1 MILHLDLDCF
11 FVSAHRTI
19 DKSLFN
25 IPVAVGGRSNLNIFN
40 KQKQKRF
47 ISNNKGAFVSSI
59 LSETKENDE
68 EYFIDENGRI
78 RGIITTSSYEARDYG
93 IKTAMSVNEALCL
106 CPKLKMVAPQYP
118 LYHDLSYKLGEF
130 LKSKAPLVEQA
141 SIDEYFV
148 DVSGYIKDD
157 EVEVFAR
164 NLKDEIMYRFKLPI
178 SIGIAQSKYISKLA
192 TNEAKPDGI
201 KLVNKNDLDSFIKDM
216 PINKFPGIGKGYS
229 KKLRGYGISTLG
241 DIKRK
246 KELLYSWKKSGIQ
259 LYNRI
264 CGINDFTLEKPK
276 DSQSIGIGRTFDP
289 IFSREEIKR
298 RLIILAR
305 YLAYLVHKREVNPQ
319 NFYLKIQYEF
329 NIESKVNISLNR
341 IFSEDLFKEKILEL
355 FLKNDVHP
363 SHNIV
368 QLNLAVSS
376 FMENKMDAYNLFEYE
391 KDLKLQKLNT
401 FMNELRDKFGVDIIK
416 RAKEL

>member
-19 DKSLFN
+19 DKNLLN

-59 LSETKENDE
+59 LSDTKEDDK

-78 RGIITTSSYEARDYG
+78 RGIITTSSYEARAFG

-106 CPKLKMVAPQYP
+106 CPHLKMVAPQYP

-130 LKSKAPLVEQA
+130 LRSKTPEVEQA

-148 DVSGYIKDD
+148 NVSGYIKDED
-157 EVEVFAR
+157 VEVFAK
-164 NLKDEIMYRFKLPI
+164 NLKDEIMYKFKLPI
-178 SIGIAQSKYISKLA
+178 SIGIAKSKYISKLA
-192 TNEAKPDGI
+192 TTESKPDGI
-201 KLVNKNDLDSFIKDM
+201 KLVAKEDLYSFIKDM
-216 PINKFPGIGKGYS
+216 PISKFPGIGQGYA
-229 KKLRGYGISTLG
+229 KKLKGYGISTLG
-241 DIKRK
+241 DVQRK
-246 KELLYSWKKSGIQ
+246 KDLLYSWNKSGIQ

-264 CGINDFTLEKPK
+264 CGINDFKLEKPK
-276 DSQSIGIGRTFDP
+276 ESQSIGIGRTFDP
-289 IFSREEIKR
+289 ISSRAEIKR

-305 YLAYLVHKREVNPQ
+305 YLAYLVHKKEVNPQ
-319 NFYLKIQYEF
+319 NFYLKIKYEF
-329 NIESKVNISLNR
+329 NIKSKANIGLNR
-341 IFSEDLFKEKILEL
+341 VFSDDLFKQKVLEM
-355 FLKNDVHP
+355 FDVNDIHP
-363 SHNIV
+363 THSVV
-368 QLNLAVSS
+368 QLNIVVSS

-391 KDLKLQKLNT
+391 QDLKSQKLSASLNK
-401 FMNELRDKFGVDIIK
+401 LRDKFGIDIIK